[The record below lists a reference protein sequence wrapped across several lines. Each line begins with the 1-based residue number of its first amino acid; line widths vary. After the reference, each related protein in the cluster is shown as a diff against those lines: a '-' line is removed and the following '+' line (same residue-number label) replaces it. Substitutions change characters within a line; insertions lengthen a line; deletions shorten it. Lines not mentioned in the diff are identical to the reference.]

1 MTTDKKLSPSM
12 KAALIGA
19 LMTEGGTVVRLEH
32 DVHTGTVVALI
43 DRGLVTT
50 SRTRM
55 AAHLLT
61 DEGKRVRRELLADA
75 AGPDRAWAT

>member
-1 MTTDKKLSPSM
+1 MKKLSPSM

-19 LMTEGGTVVRLEH
+19 LMAEGGAIVRLEH
-32 DVHTGTVVALI
+32 HVHTGTVVALI

-55 AAHLLT
+55 AANLLT

-75 AGPDRAWAT
+75 AEPDKVWAT